1 MNVGGP
7 FLWSKFHLQRWIR
20 WKKLPYVWPIEK
32 YTVVIPFIKISWDF
46 FSRNWNLWN
55 RMTPDVDFSDIP
67 WKSDPPAISHL
78 GNPRPCP
85 TQAGEFPGALREKH
99 PFLEIF
105 QPCRRVSE
113 CQAAGNGHHVLMV
126 DFIQKPFDNHSFPPD
141 FPFKSHLFRKA
152 RGDGLATGHL
162 SSSGDCGQVCSGVKY
177 CLVFKTPKNY
187 DLYVLRHLY

>member
-32 YTVVIPFIKISWDF
+32 YTVVIPFIKISWDL

-85 TQAGEFPGALREKH
+85 TQAGEFPGAQDGKASLFGDPAMPESV
-99 PFLEIF
+99 
-105 QPCRRVSE
+105 RVSGSRKWSSLFWWLISYKNHLITIVSLQISLSNPIFSGKPGAMGWPLGTCRPVE
-113 CQAAGNGHHVLMV
+113 IAVKSARVSSTAWFLRL
-126 DFIQKPFDNHSFPPD
+126 QKTTIYTF
-141 FPFKSHLFRKA
+141 
-152 RGDGLATGHL
+152 
-162 SSSGDCGQVCSGVKY
+162 
-177 CLVFKTPKNY
+177 
-187 DLYVLRHLY
+187 